1 MLYGK
6 CGEHASRQ
14 YQPRQHLQECEA
26 GFIEEYRWDSDI
38 EDYVLVSRK
47 PARKEP

>member
-1 MLYGK
+1 MDK
-6 CGEHASRQ
+6 DDKS
-14 YQPRQHLQECEA
+14 QECEA

-47 PARKEP
+47 PARKEL